1 MGLKLRAC
9 LLAGGAVAT
18 MGAPALADSLY
29 NEESGGILSDRLGD
43 RRSTLG
49 PGALITV
56 VVNEN
61 MIASSG
67 ANTKTAKVSRAQAN
81 WSLGSILPAPA
92 PGVPDRRTG
101 TIDLGGKTEF
111 QGDGVTKRAD
121 TITLLVAATIQEVLP
136 DGSLRIDGKK
146 NMRVN
151 DEESTVEIAGII
163 RPYDIDEGNRV
174 DSTKVANLKLDFKG
188 TGTASS
194 KAMPG
199 ILTRLFN
206 WLF

>member
-1 MGLKLRAC
+1 MGRILRSSI
-9 LLAGGAVAT
+9 VAIVAAAT
-18 MGAPALADSLY
+18 LVAPAMADSLY
-29 NEESGGILSDRLGD
+29 TEDSGGILSDRLGD

-67 ANTKTAKVSRAQAN
+67 ANTKTSKVGRAQASWN
-81 WSLGSILPAPA
+81 FGSLLPSVRSSA
-92 PGVPDRRTG
+92 V
-101 TIDLGGKTEF
+101 DLGGKTEF

-121 TITLLVAATIQEVLP
+121 TITLLVAASIQEVLP
-136 DGSLRIDGKK
+136 DGSLRIEGKK

-151 DEESTVEIAGII
+151 DEMSTVEIAGII
-163 RPYDIDEGNRV
+163 RPYDIDESNRV
-174 DSTKVANLKLDFKG
+174 LSTKVANLKLDFRG